1 MISLD
6 DYIIQNFDNSTEDEA
21 VFDIIKNI
29 SSGIIQVSEILL
41 GNNNK
46 NIFGDQGAKI
56 FMEKMY
62 KN

>member
-46 NIFGDQGAKI
+46 NIFGDQGAKNI
-56 FMEKMY
+56 Q
-62 KN
+62 